1 MGFFSPGG
9 YHMFYGIYTAI
20 ITPFRSGKVDEK
32 KLEELVTY
40 QVEAGV
46 QGVVPCGTTG
56 EFLYLSPSEQKRIIE
71 ICAGVCKGKAHVIA
85 GTGALSTEDTIT
97 QTREAQKAG
106 ATAALIVNP
115 WYVKPSQES
124 LYQYYKKISDRVDLP
139 IIIYNNPS
147 RTGVDMTFD
156 TLSRLASC
164 SKIQGYKDSSSNLIR
179 ISELKGQLGDRFSL
193 LAGNDEPFAA
203 FLGMGG
209 DGAIMVGS
217 NVAPQ
222 LFVDIMKCWQKGDL
236 PQFQALW
243 KKGFPLLLA
252 LCQESN
258 PAPIK
263 YAMSLVHGV
272 SLESRLPFAPL
283 KDATQKAIQEAL
295 KVLGLWKPLDS
306 VRER

>member
-1 MGFFSPGG
+1 
-9 YHMFYGIYTAI
+9 MFHSIYTAI
-20 ITPFRSGKVDEK
+20 ITPFHSGKVDEK

-85 GTGALSTEDTIT
+85 GTGAVSTEDTIAQT
-97 QTREAQKAG
+97 QVAQKAG

-124 LYQYYKKISDRVDLP
+124 LYQHYKRVSESVDLP

-147 RTGVDMTFD
+147 RTGVDIDFD
-156 TLSRLASC
+156 TLLKLASC
-164 SKIQGYKDSSSNLIR
+164 SNIQGYKDSSSNLVR
-179 ISELKGQLGDRFSL
+179 ISELKGELGNRLSL
-193 LAGNDEPFAA
+193 LAGNDEPLAA
-203 FLGMGG
+203 FLSMGG
-209 DGAIMVGS
+209 DGGILVAS
-217 NVAPQ
+217 NVAPE
-222 LFVDIMKCWQKGDL
+222 LFVNLIKCWQKGDL
-236 PQFQALW
+236 HQFQALW
-243 KKGFPLLLA
+243 RKVFPLLLA

-272 SLESRLPFAPL
+272 SLESRLPFSPL
-283 KDATQKAIQEAL
+283 KESTQQAIQEAL
-295 KVLGLWKPLDS
+295 DGLGLWKPLVS
-306 VRER
+306 VRVT